1 MVAIFVNY
9 TKKTN
14 LTDNYHMTSRLWN
27 IYNLNTKIITKGFT
41 KKKKLSVYVSS
52 TSYEIT
58 MA

>member
-1 MVAIFVNY
+1 
-9 TKKTN
+9 
-14 LTDNYHMTSRLWN
+14 MTSRLWN